1 MKQFFASFFGSCL
14 ALVLFSV
21 FSVVLSLGFIGVAAS
36 NFKFGKKD
44 AKVEKGAYLVFDM
57 SVNLT
62 DAPANEGQHAL
73 NKLLGGSD
81 NTRTLSLRP
90 VLESFSLAA
99 KDENVAGIF
108 LRGSFQPANYGAGYA
123 ALKEVREAL
132 IHFKTSSNKPVVAY
146 LVAPTTRDYYLAS
159 VADEIYLNPFGE
171 MILPGLSSQPIF
183 FGNAFQK
190 YGVGVQVTRVG
201 KYKSAV
207 EPFTRNSLS
216 PEARE
221 ESQRLLDDLWRHIL
235 QGVEESRKVPA
246 AELQALVDGKVI
258 IDPDTALAKKLV
270 TKKAYLPDVIEEL
283 RKRTGRDDQEKG
295 TFKQVSLSGYIAQK
309 VNPEKDRQQEAS
321 NRLAGITDS
330 TPKVA
335 IVYAEGEIVD
345 GDSSNTGTVAGERFS
360 RELRKVRRDASVK
373 AVVLRVN
380 SPGGSALASELIQ
393 RELVLI
399 REAGKPVIVS
409 MGAVAASGGYWIST
423 ASDRVFAEPNT
434 ITGSIGVF
442 GILPNIQKIA
452 GDYGVTFD
460 TVRTA
465 QHADLFTAARPKTD
479 EELRIIQNVV
489 DRIYND
495 FIERVSKARNLPP
508 AKVQEIAQGRVWS
521 GEEAKKIGLVDE
533 IGGLQAALAFAK
545 EKVKLPTDAKIAE
558 YPAQKEF
565 AEQLAEIFGG
575 EKKPLSLIGTFLGKG
590 RGGGDTSDPV
600 MRELEAAEAEL
611 QLLRRFNDP
620 LGAYA
625 RMPFELRV
633 N

>member
-14 ALVLFSV
+14 ALVLFTA
-21 FSVVLSLGFIGVAAS
+21 FSVVLAVGFLGVAAS
-36 NFKFGKKD
+36 SVKFGKSEG
-44 AKVEKGAYLVFDM
+44 KVEKGSYLIFDM

-62 DAPANEGQHAL
+62 DSPAASDSQQAL
-73 NKLLGGSD
+73 NKLFGGSD
-81 NTRTLSLRP
+81 AQTLSLRP
-90 VLESFSLAA
+90 VLEAFNLAA

-123 ALKEVREAL
+123 ALKEVREA
-132 IHFKTSSNKPVVAY
+132 IISFKKSSGKPVVAY
-146 LVAPTTRDYYLAS
+146 LVAPTTRDYYIAS

-190 YGVGVQVTRVG
+190 YGVGIQVTRVG

-221 ESQRLLDDLWRHIL
+221 ESQKLLDDIWRQLLAGIE
-235 QGVEESRKVPA
+235 QTRGVPA
-246 AELQALVDGKVI
+246 AELQALADSRVI
-258 IDPDTALAKKLV
+258 VDPDTALASKLA
-270 TKKAYLPDVIEEL
+270 TKKAYLPEVIEEL
-283 RKRTGRDDQEKG
+283 RKRTGRDDEAKG
-295 TFKQVSLSGYIAQK
+295 SFKQVALSNYISQK
-309 VNPEKDRQQEAS
+309 INPDKDAEAR
-321 NRLAGITDS
+321 NRLAGIQDS

-345 GDSSNTGTVAGERFS
+345 GDSTSSTVIAGERFS
-360 RELRKVRRDASVK
+360 RELRKVRRDNSVK

-409 MGAVAASGGYWIST
+409 MGAVAASGGYWIAT

-442 GILPNIQKIA
+442 GILPNIQKLA

-460 TVRTA
+460 TVKTA

-479 EELRIIQNVV
+479 EELKIIQNVV

-495 FIERVSKARNLPP
+495 FIERVSKSRNLP
-508 AKVQEIAQGRVWS
+508 AAQVQEIAQGRVWS
-521 GEEAKKIGLVDE
+521 GEEAKRIGLVDE
-533 IGGLQAALAFAK
+533 IGGLQTALAFAK
-545 EKVKLPTDAKIAE
+545 EKVKLPADAKIAE
-558 YPAQKEF
+558 YPTQKDF
-565 AEQLAEIFGG
+565 AEQLAELFGG
-575 EKKPLSLIGTFLGKG
+575 EKKPLTAVGALLGRA
-590 RGGGDTSDPV
+590 RGGAGTGSDPV
-600 MRELEAAEAEL
+600 ARELEAVEAEL
-611 QLLRRFNDP
+611 ALLRRFNDP

-625 RMPFELRV
+625 RLPYEFRM